1 MTTRDRTERGTFEE
15 FSLLGG
21 PLHRL
26 GERLRL
32 VRGGTNTVVLG
43 LALGASLWVVLLLL
57 TVLEGAA
64 DRVFS
69 LTAIAAHVRL
79 LVAIPLFFFCEAL
92 VDPRM
97 ARFVST
103 LVQSQ
108 VVPPSAL
115 PRLEAE
121 IARTTRWK
129 NSVWPETVF
138 MLAALLSLLLGTHLR
153 LLGVTATYDPSRAG
167 GEAILTGSW
176 YWIVCMTLFR
186 FLLLRWLWRLALW
199 CHFLWRLSRLDLHL
213 VPTHPDGVGGLG
225 YLEVV
230 HHEFSP
236 LVVALSAVQA
246 ASFAEEFAAGTIA
259 FEAIYATLG
268 LMLVVIALLFLVPLG
283 IFAPRLWACRVKGR
297 ADYSV
302 LAASYVNE
310 FDEKWLG
317 AHRTPDTPMLGTP
330 DVRSLADLIVSA
342 GVVRDV
348 RLVIVSPHLLVNIA
362 AAAVLPMVPLLLLKF
377 PAQELAE
384 KLLLRLFGL

>member
-1 MTTRDRTERGTFEE
+1 MMAGIGKFDD

-32 VRGGTNTVVLG
+32 VRGGTNTIALG
-43 LALGASLWVVLLLL
+43 LTLGASTWVVLLLL
-57 TVLEGAA
+57 TLLEGAA

-69 LTAIAAHVRL
+69 LPSLAAHVRL
-79 LVAIPLFFFCEAL
+79 LVAIPLFFLCETL
-92 VDPRM
+92 LDPRM
-97 ARFVST
+97 TRFVST

-108 VVPPSAL
+108 IVPPSEL

-121 IARTTRWK
+121 IARTTRWR
-129 NSVWPETVF
+129 NSAWPELAF
-138 MLAALLSLLLGTHLR
+138 MLAALLSLLIGAHLH
-153 LLGVTATYDPSRAG
+153 LHGVTATYDPSRAG

-176 YWIVCMTLFR
+176 YWIACMTLFR
-186 FLLLRWLWRLALW
+186 FLLLRWLWRLGLW
-199 CHFLWRLSRLDLHL
+199 CHFLWRLSRLELHL

-230 HHEFSP
+230 QNEFAT
-236 LVVALSAVQA
+236 LIVALSAVQA

-259 FEAIYATLG
+259 FEAIYPALG
-268 LMLVVIALLFLVPLG
+268 LMLVVIAVLFLGPLC
-283 IFAPRLWACRVKGR
+283 IFAPRLWACRVKGW

-302 LAASYVNE
+302 FAARYVND
-310 FDEKWLG
+310 FDTKWLREG
-317 AHRTPDTPMLGTP
+317 RSPELGTP
-330 DVRSLADLIVSA
+330 DLRSLADLSVSV
-342 GVVRDV
+342 GVVRNV
-348 RLVIVSPHLLVNIA
+348 HLVIGSLGLLINIA

>member
-1 MTTRDRTERGTFEE
+1 MTGIGRFED

-32 VRGGTNTVVLG
+32 VRDGTNTIALG

-57 TVLEGAA
+57 SLLEGAA

-69 LTAIAAHVRL
+69 LPSLGAHVRL
-79 LVAIPLFFFCEAL
+79 LVAIPLFFLCETL

-108 VVPPSAL
+108 VVPLSAL

-121 IARTTRWK
+121 IARTGRWK
-129 NSVWPETVF
+129 NSVWPEAVC
-138 MLAALLSLLLGTHLR
+138 MLAALLSLPIGAHLH
-153 LLGVTATYDPSRAG
+153 LHGVTATYVPGAAG

-176 YWIVCMTLFR
+176 YWVVCMTLFR
-186 FLLLRWLWRLALW
+186 FLLLRWLWRLGLW
-199 CHFLWRLSRLDLHL
+199 CYFLWRLSRLDLHL

-230 HHEFSP
+230 HNEFGA

-246 ASFAEEFAAGTIA
+246 ASLAEEITAGTIA
-259 FEAIYATLG
+259 FEAIYPALG
-268 LMLVVIALLFLVPLG
+268 LVLVVIAVLFLGPLC
-283 IFAPRLWACRVKGR
+283 IFAPGLWACRVKGW

-302 LAASYVNE
+302 LAARYVND
-310 FDEKWLG
+310 FDTKWLKEDRG
-317 AHRTPDTPMLGTP
+317 PDQRLLGTP
-330 DVRSLADLIVSA
+330 DLRSLADLSVSV
-342 GVVRDV
+342 GVVRNV
-348 RLVIVSPHLLVNIA
+348 RLVIGGLGLLVNMASA
-362 AAAVLPMVPLLLLKF
+362 ALLPMAPLLLLKF